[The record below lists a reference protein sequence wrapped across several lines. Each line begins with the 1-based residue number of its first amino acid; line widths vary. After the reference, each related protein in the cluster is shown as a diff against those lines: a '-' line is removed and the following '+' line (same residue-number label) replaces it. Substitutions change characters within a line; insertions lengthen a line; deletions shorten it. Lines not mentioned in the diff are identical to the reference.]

1 MSITSL
7 NGKRFA
13 EMIIQGANHLAAN
26 AEMVDALNV
35 FPVPD
40 GDTGT
45 NMNLS
50 MTSGAKEAAK

>member
-26 AEMVDALNV
+26 AQMVDALNV
-35 FPVPD
+35 FLFR
-40 GDTGT
+40 
-45 NMNLS
+45 M
-50 MTSGAKEAAK
+50 EIQERI